1 MKASWKSSKERSNT
15 FTLRLICWI
24 ALNTSR
30 WLARLWLYP
39 ITLYFFITSPD
50 VRIAS
55 KHYLRRVKLKPTNFC
70 VAKHIFYFSTTILD
84 RVFFLTDRFY
94 QFDIRVYNRELISE
108 NLKNKRGCILLGTHL
123 GSFEV
128 LRSLL
133 IKRGEFPLKI
143 LMNYDHNA
151 KITRVL
157 DTLNPKVASTVIN
170 LNDENVIFKIAES
183 IEQGEIVA
191 MLGDRPVDSA
201 SSSSHCN
208 LLGDLAEFSNGPV
221 KLALALEVPIVM
233 FFGIYKGGN
242 RYEIHFEELMQAKSI
257 KRSEREMVVEET
269 IIKFARIFEK
279 YIQMAPLNWF
289 NFYDYWN
296 DEK

>member
-1 MKASWKSSKERSNT
+1 MKTSWKSSKERSNT

-30 WLARLWLYP
+30 WFARFWLYP
-39 ITLYFFITSPD
+39 ITLYFFTTSPS
-50 VRIAS
+50 VRVAS
-55 KHYLRRVKLKPTNFC
+55 KNYLKRVKLKPSSFG

-84 RVFFLTDRFY
+84 RVFFLTDRFHK
-94 QFDIRVYNRELISE
+94 FDIRVFNRELISDS
-108 NLKNKRGCILLGTHL
+108 LKNKRGCILLGTHL

-157 DTLNPKVASTVIN
+157 DTLNPKVADTVIN
-170 LNDENVIFKIAES
+170 LEDENVIFKIAES
-183 IEQGEIVA
+183 IEQGKIVA
-191 MLGDRPVDSA
+191 MLGDRLVDSA
-201 SSSSHCN
+201 SANSSCK
-208 LLGDLAEFSNGPV
+208 LLGDEAKFSNGPV
-221 KLALALEVPIVM
+221 KLALALEVPIIM

-242 RYEIHFEELMQAKSI
+242 KYEIHFEELMQSKSV
-257 KRSEREMVVEET
+257 KRSDRDIVVEET
-269 IIKFARIFEK
+269 IIEFARIFEK

-289 NFYDYWN
+289 NFYDFWN